1 MRLILFTMAM
11 LTLPLAA
18 QPGRGWRGGAGAGAG
33 AGQGEPAVAL
43 LPVVE
48 ISGVVSSVHIGFGQG
63 MPYLEVKHGEE
74 MSRVYLGAMHYL
86 IAENFNP
93 KAGQQ
98 ITAKGY
104 RSGDSL
110 IGIQVTLPAE
120 KKTLK
125 LRDEKGWPLWRGPGW
140 RQGPA
145 DTKGGNGAS

>member
-1 MRLILFTMAM
+1 VIAT
-11 LTLPLAA
+11 
-18 QPGRGWRGGAGAGAG
+18 
-33 AGQGEPAVAL
+33 

-48 ISGVVSSVHIGFGQG
+48 ISGVIASVHIDFGQG

-74 MSRVYLGAMHYL
+74 TTPVYLGAMHYL

-104 RSGDSL
+104 RSGDTI
-110 IGIQVTLPAE
+110 IGIVVTLPGE

-125 LRDEKGWPLWRGPGW
+125 LRDEKGWPLWRGPAW
-140 RQGPA
+140 RQGR
-145 DTKGGNGAS
+145 D